1 MSLTHNT
8 LTNKKNER
16 KNCRRIGKFCNY
28 KSSSG
33 ITININASVKLIKYC
48 VWKKI
53 LLQILNMCLGDWKT
67 LKNYACMKVL
77 VDDSVIT
84 CDEIID
90 TLDKSVSQFY
100 Y

>member
-1 MSLTHNT
+1 M
-8 LTNKKNER
+8 
-16 KNCRRIGKFCNY
+16 
-28 KSSSG
+28 
-33 ITININASVKLIKYC
+33 
-48 VWKKI
+48 WKKI

>member
-1 MSLTHNT
+1 M
-8 LTNKKNER
+8 
-16 KNCRRIGKFCNY
+16 
-28 KSSSG
+28 
-33 ITININASVKLIKYC
+33 
-48 VWKKI
+48 WKKI
-53 LLQILNMCLGDWKT
+53 LLQILNMCLGDWKI
-67 LKNYACMKVL
+67 LKSYACMKVL